1 MKCNQ
6 ILPLLSGHLD
16 GANSEIEER
25 RLQQHLKT
33 CRHCREL
40 LTQMEENDAL
50 LASQEAQ
57 PPADLT
63 NRIMSQIRKE
73 EKKPRLGK
81 RFIVSTAATGLAA
94 AALLAFVVWS
104 NVSLPKSSDSAPE
117 MAALD
122 NANEYERVAVSEMEA
137 GSNTD
142 ENILNDTLTADT
154 GLYGSTGLNGSG
166 STPADTWLRLEAPE
180 TEPAT
185 TQGTLLEKTDAVVA
199 DSSEPAEPA
208 ESITAIEPTQD
219 TYFEP
224 SPPPIASI
232 QDENATDES
241 VEPPPM
247 YAYSGQTAENLP
259 PKRGTAKQ
267 KPVEGPVLV
276 IWKTDAAEIAG
287 LSDYTLSP
295 VETTP
300 AETAPADILGDN
312 LYTRMKNG
320 LFLRPQTRD
329 DGQETSLAVTTCTVD
344 YEALTAL
351 FDECAGTYELCV
363 YYPASIKSL
372 EKCTVLLVEISTKP
386 ADKTE

>member
-33 CRHCREL
+33 CRHCREF

-117 MAALD
+117 MVALD
-122 NANEYERVAVSEMEA
+122 NANEYERVAVSDMEA

-166 STPADTWLRLEAPE
+166 STPADTWLQLEAPE

-208 ESITAIEPTQD
+208 EDTTAVDPTQD

-224 SPPPIASI
+224 SPPPLAYL
-232 QDENATDES
+232 QNGNATDET

-247 YAYSGQTAENLP
+247 YTYSGQTDENPP

-287 LSDYTLSP
+287 LADCSLS
-295 VETTP
+295 P
-300 AETAPADILGDN
+300 AETASADVLGDN
-312 LYTRMKNG
+312 LYTRMNNG
-320 LFLRPQTRD
+320 LFLRPRPRD

>member
-73 EKKPRLGK
+73 EKKPRFGK

-122 NANEYERVAVSEMEA
+122 NANEYERVAVSDMEA

-154 GLYGSTGLNGSG
+154 GLYGGTGLNGSG
-166 STPADTWLRLEAPE
+166 STPADTWLQLEAPE

-199 DSSEPAEPA
+199 DSSEPTEPA
-208 ESITAIEPTQD
+208 ESITAQD

-259 PKRGTAKQ
+259 PKRGASNQ
-267 KPVEGPVLV
+267 KAAEGPVLV
-276 IWKTDAAEIAG
+276 IWKTDAAEIANLADCA
-287 LSDYTLSP
+287 LS
-295 VETTP
+295 P
-300 AETAPADILGDN
+300 AETASADVLGDN
-312 LYTRMKNG
+312 LYTRMNNG
-320 LFLRPQTRD
+320 LFLRPRPRD

>member
-122 NANEYERVAVSEMEA
+122 NANEYERVAVSDMDA

-154 GLYGSTGLNGSG
+154 GLYGSTSLNGSG
-166 STPADTWLRLEAPE
+166 STPADTWLQLEAPE

-199 DSSEPAEPA
+199 DSSEPTEPA
-208 ESITAIEPTQD
+208 ESITAQD

-259 PKRGTAKQ
+259 PKRGASNQ
-267 KPVEGPVLV
+267 KAAEGPVLV
-276 IWKTDAAEIAG
+276 IWKTDTAEIAG
-287 LSDYTLSP
+287 LADCSLS
-295 VETTP
+295 P
-300 AETAPADILGDN
+300 AETASADVLGDN
-312 LYTRMKNG
+312 LYTRMNNG
-320 LFLRPQTRD
+320 LFLRPRPRD

>member
-73 EKKPRLGK
+73 EKKPRFGK

-122 NANEYERVAVSEMEA
+122 NANEYERVAVSDMEA

-142 ENILNDTLTADT
+142 KNILNDILTADT

-166 STPADTWLRLEAPE
+166 STPADTWLQLEAPE

-199 DSSEPAEPA
+199 DSSEPTEPA
-208 ESITAIEPTQD
+208 ESITAQD

-259 PKRGTAKQ
+259 PKRGASNQ
-267 KPVEGPVLV
+267 KAAESPVLV
-276 IWKTDAAEIAG
+276 IWKTDTAEIAG
-287 LSDYTLSP
+287 LADCSLS
-295 VETTP
+295 P
-300 AETAPADILGDN
+300 AETASADVLGDN
-312 LYTRMKNG
+312 LYTRMNNG
-320 LFLRPQTRD
+320 LFLRPRPRD

>member
-63 NRIMSQIRKE
+63 NRIMSQVRKE

-122 NANEYERVAVSEMEA
+122 NANEYERVAVSDMEA

-199 DSSEPAEPA
+199 DSSEPTEPA
-208 ESITAIEPTQD
+208 ESITAQD

-224 SPPPIASI
+224 SPPPIASM

-267 KPVEGPVLV
+267 KTIEGPVLV
-276 IWKTDAAEIAG
+276 IWKTDTAEIAG
-287 LSDYTLSP
+287 LADCSLS
-295 VETTP
+295 P
-300 AETAPADILGDN
+300 AETASADVLGDN
-312 LYTRMKNG
+312 LYTRMNNG
-320 LFLRPQTRD
+320 LFLRPRPRD

>member
-33 CRHCREL
+33 CRHCREF

-94 AALLAFVVWS
+94 AALLAFVVWG

-122 NANEYERVAVSEMEA
+122 NANEYERVAVSDMEA

-166 STPADTWLRLEAPE
+166 STPADTWLQLEAPE

-199 DSSEPAEPA
+199 DSSEPTEPA
-208 ESITAIEPTQD
+208 ESITAQD

-247 YAYSGQTAENLP
+247 YTYSGQTDENPP

-287 LSDYTLSP
+287 LADCSLS
-295 VETTP
+295 P
-300 AETAPADILGDN
+300 AETASADVLGDN
-312 LYTRMKNG
+312 LYTRMNNG
-320 LFLRPQTRD
+320 LFLRPRPRD

>member
-63 NRIMSQIRKE
+63 NRIMSQVRKE

-122 NANEYERVAVSEMEA
+122 NANEYERVAVSDMEA

-166 STPADTWLRLEAPE
+166 STPADTWLQLEAPE

-199 DSSEPAEPA
+199 DSSEPTEPA
-208 ESITAIEPTQD
+208 ESITAQD

-232 QDENATDES
+232 QDDNATDES
-241 VEPPPM
+241 VVPPPM

-259 PKRGTAKQ
+259 PKRGVLKQ
-267 KPVEGPVLV
+267 KAVEGPVLV

-287 LSDYTLSP
+287 LADCSLS
-295 VETTP
+295 P
-300 AETAPADILGDN
+300 AETASADVLGDN
-312 LYTRMKNG
+312 LYTRMNNG
-320 LFLRPQTRD
+320 LFLRPRPRD

>member
-40 LTQMEENDAL
+40 LARLEENDAL

-117 MAALD
+117 MVALD
-122 NANEYERVAVSEMEA
+122 NANEYERVAVSDMEA

-166 STPADTWLRLEAPE
+166 STPADTWLQLEAPE

-232 QDENATDES
+232 QDDNATDES
-241 VEPPPM
+241 VVPPPM

-259 PKRGTAKQ
+259 PKRGVLKQ
-267 KPVEGPVLV
+267 KAVEGPVLV

-300 AETAPADILGDN
+300 TETAPADILGDN
-312 LYTRMKNG
+312 LYTRMNNG
-320 LFLRPQTRD
+320 LFLRPLTRD
-329 DGQETSLAVTTCTVD
+329 DGQEASLAVTTCTVD
-344 YEALTAL
+344 YETLTAL

>member
-122 NANEYERVAVSEMEA
+122 NANEYERVAVSDMEA

-166 STPADTWLRLEAPE
+166 STPADTWLQLEAPE

-199 DSSEPAEPA
+199 DSSEPTEPA
-208 ESITAIEPTQD
+208 ESITAQD

-259 PKRGTAKQ
+259 PKRGASNQ
-267 KPVEGPVLV
+267 KAAEGPVLV
-276 IWKTDAAEIAG
+276 IWKTDTAEIAG
-287 LSDYTLSP
+287 LADCSLS
-295 VETTP
+295 P
-300 AETAPADILGDN
+300 AETASADVLGDN
-312 LYTRMKNG
+312 LYTRMNNG
-320 LFLRPQTRD
+320 LFLRPRPRD

-372 EKCTVLLVEISTKP
+372 EKCTVLLVEISTNP

>member
-73 EKKPRLGK
+73 EKKPRFGK

-122 NANEYERVAVSEMEA
+122 NTNEYERVAVSDMEA

-154 GLYGSTGLNGSG
+154 GLYGSTSLNGSG
-166 STPADTWLRLEAPE
+166 STPADTWLQLEAPE

-199 DSSEPAEPA
+199 DSSEPTEPA
-208 ESITAIEPTQD
+208 ESITAQD

-259 PKRGTAKQ
+259 PKRGASNQ
-267 KPVEGPVLV
+267 KAAEGPVLV
-276 IWKTDAAEIAG
+276 IWKTDTAEIAG
-287 LSDYTLSP
+287 LADCSLS
-295 VETTP
+295 P
-300 AETAPADILGDN
+300 AETASADVLGDN
-312 LYTRMKNG
+312 LYTRMNNG
-320 LFLRPQTRD
+320 LFLRPRPRD

>member
-40 LTQMEENDAL
+40 LARLEENDAL

-166 STPADTWLRLEAPE
+166 STPADTWLQLEAPE

-241 VEPPPM
+241 VVPPPM

-259 PKRGTAKQ
+259 PKRGVLKQ
-267 KPVEGPVLV
+267 KAVEGPVLV

-329 DGQETSLAVTTCTVD
+329 DGQETA
-344 YEALTAL
+344 YEM
-351 FDECAGTYELCV
+351 D
-363 YYPASIKSL
+363 
-372 EKCTVLLVEISTKP
+372 
-386 ADKTE
+386 D

>member
-73 EKKPRLGK
+73 EKKPRFGK

-122 NANEYERVAVSEMEA
+122 NANEYERVAVSDMEA

-154 GLYGSTGLNGSG
+154 GLYGGTGLNGSG
-166 STPADTWLRLEAPE
+166 STPADTWLQLEAPE

-199 DSSEPAEPA
+199 DSSEPTEPA
-208 ESITAIEPTQD
+208 ESITAQD

-259 PKRGTAKQ
+259 PKRGASNQ
-267 KPVEGPVLV
+267 KAAESPVLV
-276 IWKTDAAEIAG
+276 IWKTDTAEIAG
-287 LSDYTLSP
+287 LADCSLS
-295 VETTP
+295 P
-300 AETAPADILGDN
+300 AETASADVLGDN
-312 LYTRMKNG
+312 LYTRMNNG
-320 LFLRPQTRD
+320 LFLRPRPRD

>member
-122 NANEYERVAVSEMEA
+122 NANEYERVAVSDMEA

-154 GLYGSTGLNGSG
+154 GLYGGTGLNGSG
-166 STPADTWLRLEAPE
+166 STPADTWLQLEAPE

-199 DSSEPAEPA
+199 DSSEPTEPA
-208 ESITAIEPTQD
+208 ESITAQD

-259 PKRGTAKQ
+259 PKRGASNQ
-267 KPVEGPVLV
+267 KAAESPVLV
-276 IWKTDAAEIAG
+276 IWKTDTAEIAG
-287 LSDYTLSP
+287 LADCSLS
-295 VETTP
+295 P
-300 AETAPADILGDN
+300 AETASADVLGDN
-312 LYTRMKNG
+312 LYTRMNNG
-320 LFLRPQTRD
+320 LFLRPRPRD

>member
-1 MKCNQ
+1 MKCSQ
-6 ILPLLSGHLD
+6 IFPLLSGHLD

-40 LTQMEENDAL
+40 LARLEENDAL

-117 MAALD
+117 MVALD

-166 STPADTWLRLEAPE
+166 STPADTWLQLEAPE

-241 VEPPPM
+241 VVPPPM

-267 KPVEGPVLV
+267 KTIEGPVLV
-276 IWKTDAAEIAG
+276 IWKTDTAEIANLADCA
-287 LSDYTLSP
+287 LS
-295 VETTP
+295 P
-300 AETAPADILGDN
+300 AETASADVLGDN
-312 LYTRMKNG
+312 LYTRMNNG
-320 LFLRPQTRD
+320 LFLRPRPRD

>member
-73 EKKPRLGK
+73 EKKPRFGK

-122 NANEYERVAVSEMEA
+122 NANEYERVAVSDMEA

-154 GLYGSTGLNGSG
+154 GLYGGTGLNGSG
-166 STPADTWLRLEAPE
+166 STPADTWLQLEAPE

-199 DSSEPAEPA
+199 DSSEPTEPA
-208 ESITAIEPTQD
+208 ESITAQD

-232 QDENATDES
+232 QDENATDDS
-241 VEPPPM
+241 VVPPPM

-259 PKRGTAKQ
+259 PKRGASNQ
-267 KPVEGPVLV
+267 KAAESPVLV
-276 IWKTDAAEIAG
+276 IWKTDTAEIAG
-287 LSDYTLSP
+287 LADCSLS
-295 VETTP
+295 P
-300 AETAPADILGDN
+300 AETASADVLGDN
-312 LYTRMKNG
+312 LYTRMNNG
-320 LFLRPQTRD
+320 LFLRPRPRD

>member
-16 GANSEIEER
+16 GTNSEIEER

-73 EKKPRLGK
+73 EKKPRFGK

-122 NANEYERVAVSEMEA
+122 NANEYERVAVSDMEA

-166 STPADTWLRLEAPE
+166 STPADTWLQLEAPE

-199 DSSEPAEPA
+199 DSSEPTEPA
-208 ESITAIEPTQD
+208 ESITAQD

-259 PKRGTAKQ
+259 PKRGASNQ
-267 KPVEGPVLV
+267 KAAEGPVLV
-276 IWKTDAAEIAG
+276 IWKTDTAEIAG
-287 LSDYTLSP
+287 LADCSLS
-295 VETTP
+295 P
-300 AETAPADILGDN
+300 AETASADVLGDN
-312 LYTRMKNG
+312 LYTRMNNG
-320 LFLRPQTRD
+320 LFLRPRPRD

>member
-1 MKCNQ
+1 MKCSQ
-6 ILPLLSGHLD
+6 IFPLLSGHLD

-40 LTQMEENDAL
+40 LARLEENDAL

-117 MAALD
+117 MVALD

-166 STPADTWLRLEAPE
+166 STPADTWLQLEAPE

-199 DSSEPAEPA
+199 DSSEPTEPA
-208 ESITAIEPTQD
+208 ESITAQD

-232 QDENATDES
+232 QDENTTDES

-267 KPVEGPVLV
+267 KTIEGPVLV
-276 IWKTDAAEIAG
+276 IWKTDTAEIAN
-287 LSDYTLSP
+287 LADCALP
-295 VETTP
+295 P
-300 AETAPADILGDN
+300 AETASADVLGDN
-312 LYTRMKNG
+312 LYTRMNNG
-320 LFLRPQTRD
+320 LFLRPRPRD